1 MIYTHFCGSW
11 GHYTCLS
18 WLPTFFSEELNL
30 NLTDAAWVSILP
42 PLGSMVIT
50 SIAAPFADNLISSG
64 VDTTKVNHCLEDE
77 KGINKNLLA
86 PILVAPLY

>member
-1 MIYTHFCGSW
+1 
-11 GHYTCLS
+11 
-18 WLPTFFSEELNL
+18 
-30 NLTDAAWVSILP
+30 
-42 PLGSMVIT
+42 MVIT

-86 PILVAPLY
+86 LILVGPLY